1 MERSARINKYNGKTG
16 ELISTRT
23 TILTRA
29 ELIEALMAFWDYIVF
44 EYEGDATI
52 ANVYT
57 KKGDKTPAFSF
68 EISTI
73 TSTSS
78 MHDERYIDPSDMYK
92 ANY

>member
-1 MERSARINKYNGKTG
+1 MERSARINKHNGKTG

-44 EYEGDATI
+44 EYEEDATI

-57 KKGDKTPAFSF
+57 KKGDETPAFSF
-68 EISTI
+68 EIS
-73 TSTSS
+73 
-78 MHDERYIDPSDMYK
+78 
-92 ANY
+92 AL